1 MGFQDLFLSKQ
12 PQAREF
18 KWWCKMNGC
27 SGVGKSRSRASTS
40 ETGRWLGKG
49 ASQRRP
55 ANEGINKRLAKAAD
69 KEGQRNN
76 PRPRSIID
84 EVREIAMPG

>member
-1 MGFQDLFLSKQ
+1 MFWRKEIAF
-12 PQAREF
+12 E
-18 KWWCKMNGC
+18 
-27 SGVGKSRSRASTS
+27 GVHVR
-40 ETGRWLGKG
+40 TGRWLGKG

-69 KEGQRNN
+69 KEGQKNN